1 MALTVGF
8 LRFSSHPLTAAHVR
22 EAIHRETG
30 QVLACKILP
39 ALHVPGV
46 APSRDKTLDAIEAYK
61 EIVLL
66 KAFAGAGIP
75 GIVQLEGMME
85 EAGWT

>member
-1 MALTVGF
+1 MGKVRTL
-8 LRFSSHPLTAAHVR
+8 HPLTPAHVR
-22 EAIHRETG
+22 RATHRDNGYE
-30 QVLACKILP
+30 VACKILP

-46 APSRDKTLDAIEAYK
+46 PVTWDKVLDATEAYK

-66 KAFAGAGIP
+66 KALAGAGIP

-85 EAGWT
+85 EEGWT

>member
-1 MALTVGF
+1 M
-8 LRFSSHPLTAAHVR
+8 
-22 EAIHRETG
+22 TG
-30 QVLACKILP
+30 DEFACKILP

-46 APSRDKTLDAIEAYK
+46 TVTLDKTLDAMEAYK

-66 KAFAGAGIP
+66 KALAGASIP

-85 EAGWT
+85 EEGWT